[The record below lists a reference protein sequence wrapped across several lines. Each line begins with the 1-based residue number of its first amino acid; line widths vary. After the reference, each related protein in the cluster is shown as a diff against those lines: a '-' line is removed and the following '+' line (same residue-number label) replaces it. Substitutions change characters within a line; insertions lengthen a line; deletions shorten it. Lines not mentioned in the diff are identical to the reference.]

1 MLVALAALLAAPAA
15 HAGSISTAG
24 VVGGIDGSAAVGNV
38 AAIHWN
44 PAAIATVPGVRGMV
58 DGTAM
63 FVRVDATAT
72 RNGGIDP
79 NTGAP
84 YETAKA
90 RVTVPNAFLG
100 ATWQVVPDRLTLGLG
115 VTDAFVGGA
124 DYAASEAPNG
134 GDPEPPFTGHQR
146 YHAVQTSIITAQI
159 RPAVGVTVV
168 EGLHL
173 GGSLGIQYNML
184 NALTSSDIL
193 GTEGLDP
200 AEVAAG
206 TNDNPYAY
214 DSVLEGEAR
223 GWSLG
228 WSAGIFFDKFKKAQ
242 VGFSWD
248 HAARFTAT
256 GDGTVTVPA
265 ALATTGERLPVNA
278 KISFDQTMPD
288 VARLFVNSQ
297 VNKKLNLGAGVEYQM
312 WNVCCGG
319 PDGDLEIGVTNQQG
333 NAIGPDD
340 GVSTSISP
348 TQYNPRRLWNSANI
362 HALAGF
368 KPARKWWTGIR
379 LSYNQN
385 AVPDYAVS
393 PANLDFESW
402 GGVLGARYKMGKD
415 DRFIVGLNYTKY
427 FLTTREI
434 TTSAWNLQD
443 GDSRYSPSLPYKTS
457 ANGTYSGA
465 TDGINLRLAF
475 NFK

>member
-1 MLVALAALLAAPAA
+1 MFVALAALLAAPAA
-15 HAGSISTAG
+15 HAGSIATAG

-38 AAIHWN
+38 AAVHWN
-44 PAAIATVPGVRGMV
+44 PAAIATVPGVRTMV

-72 RNGGIDP
+72 RNDGIDP
-79 NTGAP
+79 STGAP
-84 YETAKA
+84 YETASA
-90 RVTVPNAFLG
+90 RVTVPNAFIG
-100 ATWQVVPDRLTLGLG
+100 ATWQVVPDRLTVGLG

-124 DYAASEAPNG
+124 DYAASEAPDG

-159 RPAVGVTVV
+159 RPAVGVTVTD
-168 EGLHL
+168 GLHL
-173 GGSLGIQYNML
+173 GGSLGVQYNML

-200 AEVAAG
+200 GEVAAG
-206 TNDNPYAY
+206 TNENPYAF

-228 WSAGIFFDKFKKAQ
+228 WSAGVFFDKYEKAQ
-242 VGFSWD
+242 VGFAYD
-248 HAARFTAT
+248 RAAPFTAT

-265 ALATTGERLPVNA
+265 ALSTTGERLPVSA
-278 KISFDQTMPD
+278 KVSFDQTMPD
-288 VARLFVNSQ
+288 TARLFINSKI
-297 VNKKLNLGAGVEYQM
+297 NKQLNLGAGIEYQM

-319 PDGDLEIGVTNQQG
+319 PDGDLTIGVTNEQG

-340 GVSTSISP
+340 GVSTTISA
-348 TQYNPRRLWNSANI
+348 TQYNPRRLWNSSNF
-362 HALAGF
+362 HALAGY
-368 KPARKWWTGIR
+368 KPAEQWWTGIR

-393 PANLDFESW
+393 PANLDFESV
-402 GGVLGARYKMGKD
+402 GGVVGARYRMGKD
-415 DRFIVGLNYTKY
+415 SKVVLGLNYTKY
-427 FLTTREI
+427 FLVTREI
-434 TTSAWNLQD
+434 TTSAWNRQD
-443 GDSRYSPSLPYKTS
+443 GDSRYSPALPYKTS

-465 TDGINLRLAF
+465 VDGVNLRLAV

>member
-1 MLVALAALLAAPAA
+1 
-15 HAGSISTAG
+15 
-24 VVGGIDGSAAVGNV
+24 
-38 AAIHWN
+38 
-44 PAAIATVPGVRGMV
+44 
-58 DGTAM
+58 
-63 FVRVDATAT
+63 
-72 RNGGIDP
+72 
-79 NTGAP
+79 
-84 YETAKA
+84 
-90 RVTVPNAFLG
+90 
-100 ATWQVVPDRLTLGLG
+100 
-115 VTDAFVGGA
+115 
-124 DYAASEAPNG
+124 
-134 GDPEPPFTGHQR
+134 
-146 YHAVQTSIITAQI
+146 
-159 RPAVGVTVV
+159 
-168 EGLHL
+168 
-173 GGSLGIQYNML
+173 
-184 NALTSSDIL
+184 
-193 GTEGLDP
+193 
-200 AEVAAG
+200 
-206 TNDNPYAY
+206 
-214 DSVLEGEAR
+214 
-223 GWSLG
+223 
-228 WSAGIFFDKFKKAQ
+228 
-242 VGFSWD
+242 
-248 HAARFTAT
+248 
-256 GDGTVTVPA
+256 
-265 ALATTGERLPVNA
+265 
-278 KISFDQTMPD
+278 MPD